1 MIKNRFILNEN
12 DRRNILSMYGLLVE
26 QDEKEITISGVI
38 KKNDEPLIQ
47 TKLTIMVNDS
57 VVAGTTTDIDGK
69 YNLKIKVGENE
80 VTSPNFIFKIGKT
93 YNVVIKNNELGEMT
107 EDITIENND
116 FVKDFTVT
124 PVKNIEE
131 VRVNAD
137 ALTSLKLNFTYNGEK
152 LNNVLFSLRNG
163 PLKIYENNLSSDNEL
178 FFQSS
183 TGNGFVG
190 LKEYDGSYIYYVN
203 ESKKTNYFEVSKIP
217 KEDELV
223 FTAKKDNLSFKKKI
237 KFIKS
242 NVGVNVVK
250 VYDKN
255 NKNIIAFTL
264 TGINYKNNNNINIEL
279 EPTVLMVAVVNKEN
293 NPLPNAKVTFNNLGK
308 VYTTDEKGQVNVV
321 NINLDRVNYT
331 VELENYKTMVGEIDI
346 DAGKNEKTIK
356 LISKSDE
363 SYDVDVTD
371 EFKDGLFFIY
381 GRSTANS
388 YDNSLNNAKINA
400 INKYIEKNK
409 RKYKN
414 VPEFT
419 DQKIENWD
427 LNYDVS
433 KEVKDPKTKQTSVVI
448 KFKKTDIKDYLEKFT
463 KENKIKI
470 DREKLELPS
479 DILLTDAVSK
489 AYRNNKK
496 VFVVVGLNPKREP
509 MDNTQ
514 TRTQEMVSKINRDK
528 NLSTSIMNK
537 TIPLFVNVDTN
548 NSNYNELSTKTQIKS
563 YPRVIILKPTN
574 DKNFTVDLNTE
585 YFNFEKDPSQLEKYL

>member
-1 MIKNRFILNEN
+1 M
-12 DRRNILSMYGLLVE
+12 
-26 QDEKEITISGVI
+26 
-38 KKNDEPLIQ
+38 
-47 TKLTIMVNDS
+47 
-57 VVAGTTTDIDGK
+57 A
-69 YNLKIKVGENE
+69 
-80 VTSPNFIFKIGKT
+80 
-93 YNVVIKNNELGEMT
+93 
-107 EDITIENND
+107 
-116 FVKDFTVT
+116 
-124 PVKNIEE
+124 
-131 VRVNAD
+131 
-137 ALTSLKLNFTYNGEK
+137 
-152 LNNVLFSLRNG
+152 
-163 PLKIYENNLSSDNEL
+163 
-178 FFQSS
+178 
-183 TGNGFVG
+183 
-190 LKEYDGSYIYYVN
+190 
-203 ESKKTNYFEVSKIP
+203 
-217 KEDELV
+217 
-223 FTAKKDNLSFKKKI
+223 
-237 KFIKS
+237 
-242 NVGVNVVK
+242 
-250 VYDKN
+250 
-255 NKNIIAFTL
+255 
-264 TGINYKNNNNINIEL
+264 GINYKNNNNINIEL

-331 VELENYKTMVGEIDI
+331 VELENYKTMVGEIGI

-356 LISKSDE
+356 LRSKSDE

-388 YDNSLNNAKINA
+388 YDNSLNNAKIDA

-409 RKYKN
+409 RKYQN

>member
-1 MIKNRFILNEN
+1 MIKNRFIITEN
-12 DRRNILSMYGLLVE
+12 DRQNILSMYGLLVE

-131 VRVNAD
+131 VRVNVD
-137 ALTSLKLNFTYNGEK
+137 ALTSLKFNFTYNGEK

-163 PLKIYENNLSSDNEL
+163 PIKIYENSLSSDNEL

-264 TGINYKNNNNINIEL
+264 AGINYKNNNNINIEL

-331 VELENYKTMVGEIDI
+331 VELENYKTMVGEIGI

-356 LISKSDE
+356 LRSKSDE

-388 YDNSLNNAKINA
+388 YDNSLNNAKIDA

-409 RKYKN
+409 RKYQN

>member
-1 MIKNRFILNEN
+1 MIKNRFIITEN
-12 DRRNILSMYGLLVE
+12 DRQNILSMYGLLVE

-93 YNVVIKNNELGEMT
+93 YNVVIKNNELGEMP

>member
-1 MIKNRFILNEN
+1 MIKNRFIITEN
-12 DRRNILSMYGLLVE
+12 DRQNILSMYGLLVE